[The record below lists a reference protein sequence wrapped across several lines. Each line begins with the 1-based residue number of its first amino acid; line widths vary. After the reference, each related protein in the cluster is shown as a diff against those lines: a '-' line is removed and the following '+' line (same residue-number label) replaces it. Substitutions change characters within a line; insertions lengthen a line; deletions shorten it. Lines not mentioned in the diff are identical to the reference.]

1 MEFLIPDVQNIIY
14 KYVHEMNMFDI
25 LYEMTCFLDDHCER
39 LCFELEKNI
48 LLGLYDCVNTS
59 YCINTPALSSNQKKL
74 KDLIKSEKLD
84 QSMIDRSM
92 EDAEMMAELRYEA
105 PINQYR

>member
-74 KDLIKSEKLD
+74 KDLIKSEKFRPGNRRISGFL
-84 QSMIDRSM
+84 I
-92 EDAEMMAELRYEA
+92 E
-105 PINQYR
+105 INPHHIPYHPRI